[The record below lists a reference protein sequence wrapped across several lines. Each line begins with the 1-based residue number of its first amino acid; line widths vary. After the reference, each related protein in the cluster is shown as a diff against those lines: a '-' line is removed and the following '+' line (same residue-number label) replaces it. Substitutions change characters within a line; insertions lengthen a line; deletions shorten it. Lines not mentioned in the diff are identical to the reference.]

1 MRRAIITCVLIG
13 IYNVFGLTTSFQQEV
28 VRFERGEHPDKIDDD
43 IENRIEAEL
52 SERNPMLAVTI
63 LKHSSQGSHRML
75 ELKQGTLRITAY
87 ISYLKSVVDAAKELK
102 FLLHMI
108 QMPRFKKLQELGDE
122 GYMLTEHGSLLFRV
136 KTLIVQIDSSDQD
149 VEAQTAVAKRIISS
163 VRVD

>member
-1 MRRAIITCVLIG
+1 
-13 IYNVFGLTTSFQQEV
+13 
-28 VRFERGEHPDKIDDD
+28 
-43 IENRIEAEL
+43 
-52 SERNPMLAVTI
+52 
-63 LKHSSQGSHRML
+63 
-75 ELKQGTLRITAY
+75 
-87 ISYLKSVVDAAKELK
+87 
-102 FLLHMI
+102 MI

>member
-52 SERNPMLAVTI
+52 SERNPMLA
-63 LKHSSQGSHRML
+63 
-75 ELKQGTLRITAY
+75 
-87 ISYLKSVVDAAKELK
+87 
-102 FLLHMI
+102 
-108 QMPRFKKLQELGDE
+108 
-122 GYMLTEHGSLLFRV
+122 EHGSLLFRV